1 MFCFLYVCLFV
12 CFRSVHFFYYYIF
25 FLTFIHFVCVCT
37 ACAVACL
44 WRSED
49 NLEMFSVLRL
59 GSEDWTP
66 FIIMLGGRSLFLLSC
81 HPGPLFVFWLFF
93 PFHVLFLIWKW
104 QRFRVLPKLFVFYG
118 FFFFL
123 PVRKETCLKSWQ
135 EEAKECVKSFIFRAG
150 ALLGKTYISLGHS
163 VIVGSPRS
171 SLYCDSLDMS
181 LWYCIRGL

>member
-1 MFCFLYVCLFV
+1 MCAQRVPWRVCGGQKTTWRCSLSSVWVLKIELRSLLCLVAGAFFCWAVTLAHCLSFDCFSPSTSYFLFGN
-12 CFRSVHFFYYYIF
+12 
-25 FLTFIHFVCVCT
+25 
-37 ACAVACL
+37 
-44 WRSED
+44 D
-49 NLEMFSVLRL
+49 K
-59 GSEDWTP
+59 GSE
-66 FIIMLGGRSLFLLSC
+66 SYLSY
-81 HPGPLFVFWLFF
+81 LFF
-93 PFHVLFLIWKW
+93 MV
-104 QRFRVLPKLFVFYG
+104 